1 MSQLNPEPIVVY
13 EYKNVAEI
21 PPRTIQ
27 NKEGRKRSNNRKTT
41 KNRKYQTIQ
50 VMDSSVFPPKF
61 YTKIIK
67 HK

>member
-21 PPRTIQ
+21 PPKTIEV
-27 NKEGRKRSNNRKTT
+27 KEGKRRYNNRKTT

-50 VMDSSVFPPKF
+50 VMDSSVFPPRF